1 MQTGLIWKAN
11 LHYYPPAG
19 SVGQTL
25 HDAYRDAFVIQ
36 IEGSTAWRLQPKID
50 QEEVRSGE
58 EETHTLQPGDT
69 LYVPQG
75 WTAVSVEGGDPGR
88 PSLLLSVVSAAEH
101 LNHGR
106 FIDYMLKMW
115 ATASGP
121 DGPINPPSV
130 SEKLTEDG
138 KLRLWLKKT
147 IDNLGDSR
155 GARLRRSLPAR
166 TMQTKPTDRT
176 IYADLRETMEAMV
189 PDVRESDDCGSTDCS
204 DLLRGVLG
212 VEEGTWLMLVDH
224 IYGSVVMKL
233 QEGVLNA
240 LEEREEKVGWL
251 VKQTK
256 LDWQLRKHT
265 EWDAALEEVEPDEL
279 EEEDT
284 GRYVALHMTTPEG
297 DESTRHYMH
306 ELGEVL
312 GFLIAEKP
320 EAEEFDGWFKQCAS
334 SSDRLC
340 LCSALLLAECVADS
354 SVCWAVVSCAR
365 QGGCAGA
372 R

>member
-115 ATASGP
+115 ELRATHNVYWSIRGC
-121 DGPINPPSV
+121 V
-130 SEKLTEDG
+130 L
-138 KLRLWLKKT
+138 
-147 IDNLGDSR
+147 SR
-155 GARLRRSLPAR
+155 
-166 TMQTKPTDRT
+166 M
-176 IYADLRETMEAMV
+176 
-189 PDVRESDDCGSTDCS
+189 
-204 DLLRGVLG
+204 
-212 VEEGTWLMLVDH
+212 
-224 IYGSVVMKL
+224 
-233 QEGVLNA
+233 
-240 LEEREEKVGWL
+240 REEIINAYCG
-251 VKQTK
+251 
-256 LDWQLRKHT
+256 
-265 EWDAALEEVEPDEL
+265 
-279 EEEDT
+279 
-284 GRYVALHMTTPEG
+284 
-297 DESTRHYMH
+297 
-306 ELGEVL
+306 
-312 GFLIAEKP
+312 
-320 EAEEFDGWFKQCAS
+320 
-334 SSDRLC
+334 
-340 LCSALLLAECVADS
+340 
-354 SVCWAVVSCAR
+354 
-365 QGGCAGA
+365 
-372 R
+372 

>member
-1 MQTGLIWKAN
+1 M
-11 LHYYPPAG
+11 
-19 SVGQTL
+19 
-25 HDAYRDAFVIQ
+25 
-36 IEGSTAWRLQPKID
+36 
-50 QEEVRSGE
+50 
-58 EETHTLQPGDT
+58 
-69 LYVPQG
+69 
-75 WTAVSVEGGDPGR
+75 
-88 PSLLLSVVSAAEH
+88 SA
-101 LNHGR
+101 
-106 FIDYMLKMW
+106 
-115 ATASGP
+115 
-121 DGPINPPSV
+121 
-130 SEKLTEDG
+130 
-138 KLRLWLKKT
+138 
-147 IDNLGDSR
+147 
-155 GARLRRSLPAR
+155 
-166 TMQTKPTDRT
+166 Q
-176 IYADLRETMEAMV
+176 V

-240 LEEREEKVGWL
+240 LEEREEKVSWL

-256 LDWQLRKHT
+256 LDWQLRKHA

-284 GRYVALHMTTPEG
+284 GRYVALRMTTPEG